1 MIYDKIISGRY
12 VDLRSATLDDAEF
25 TLSIRLDPEIRK
37 CFPPFEGTLE
47 TQKAWLTSQM
57 QKDND
62 YFFVVIEKSTGER
75 IGTVSVYDIDFE
87 KRDAETGR
95 YVIKS
100 ENPIIVAEVMLLLHK
115 FVFEELDLQKI
126 HGFVLSHNKR
136 AIRLNKFFGATFS
149 SEIIDEKNNIPVFQ
163 TKLLRENF
171 QKVASKISKY
181 IYTEK

>member
-1 MIYDKIISGRY
+1 MIYEKIISGRY

-47 TQKAWLTSQM
+47 TQKAWLTRQM

-75 IGTVSVYDIDFE
+75 IGTISVYDIDFE

-95 YVIKS
+95 LTIKS
-100 ENPIIVAEVMLLLHK
+100 ENPMANLEAFLLLHK
-115 FVFEELDLQKI
+115 FAFEELSLQKV
-126 HGFVLSHNKR
+126 HGFILSQNKR
-136 AIRLNKFFGATFS
+136 ALDFNRFFGLTFG
-149 SEIIDEKNNIPVFQ
+149 SEIINEKNGLSFVPSE
-163 TKLLRENF
+163 LLRENF
-171 QKVASKISKY
+171 QKAASKISKY
-181 IYTEK
+181 IYTGK